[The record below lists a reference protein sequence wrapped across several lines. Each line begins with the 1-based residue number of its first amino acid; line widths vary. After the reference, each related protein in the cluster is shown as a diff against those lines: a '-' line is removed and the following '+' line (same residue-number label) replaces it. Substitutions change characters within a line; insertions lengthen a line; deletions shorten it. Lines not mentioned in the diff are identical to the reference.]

1 MSKDIKSAEELA
13 ENLELLLEAL
23 VANTQSTDINLERLR
38 NESMNHKE
46 DLSRLLKVVVDGNG
60 QAPILTRLAVM
71 ENKVDDTQQSI
82 EKWQT
87 RWWQLI
93 IATLPGIIAALLGV
107 STVM

>member
-1 MSKDIKSAEELA
+1 MSKEIKNTEELA

-23 VANTQSTDINLERLR
+23 VANTQSTDINLERLK
-38 NESMNHKE
+38 NESMSHKE

-60 QAPILTRLAVM
+60 QPPILTRLAVM
-71 ENKVDDTQQSI
+71 ESKITDIDNDI
-82 EKWQT
+82 EKWQS

-93 IATLPGIIAALLGV
+93 VATLPGIIAALLGV

>member
-46 DLSRLLKVVVDGNG
+46 DLSRLLRVVVDGNG
-60 QAPILTRLAVM
+60 QPPILTRLAVM
-71 ENKVDDTQQSI
+71 ENKLEDTQQSM
-82 EKWQT
+82 EKWQA

-93 IATLPGIIAALLGV
+93 VATLPGIIAALLGV